1 MKVYVLIATII
12 WSCTGSTD
20 VIKDDVRAV
29 VSGILDADNHADIE
43 RVLSYYHPDPDNYR
57 EMPPGRDEIKGLENI
72 RRNYENIFATSLLN
86 LAPEEDEIIVTNEF
100 VVYKGR
106 TKGQV
111 VAKSDSTART
121 INDKFLMILKNDDGS
136 WKISRLIWN

>member
-1 MKVYVLIATII
+1 MKAFVFIAVMFWT
-12 WSCTGSTD
+12 CAGSTD
-20 VIKDDVRAV
+20 GAKDDVRVV

-43 RVLSYYHPDPDNYR
+43 RVLSYYQQ
-57 EMPPGRDEIKGLENI
+57 EAVLMPPGRDEIKGLANI

-86 LAPEEDEIIVTNEF
+86 LAPEEEQIIVTNEF

-111 VAKSDSTART
+111 IAKSDSTARS
-121 INDKFLMILKNDDGS
+121 INDKFIMILKKDDGS
-136 WKISRLIWN
+136 WKISTLIWN